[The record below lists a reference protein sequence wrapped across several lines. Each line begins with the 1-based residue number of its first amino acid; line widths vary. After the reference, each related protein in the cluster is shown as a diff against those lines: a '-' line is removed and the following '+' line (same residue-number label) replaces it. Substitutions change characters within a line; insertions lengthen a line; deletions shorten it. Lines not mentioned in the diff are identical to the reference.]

1 MSEKTEKKRA
11 ARKPPVSTAD
21 GQTPPRRATWLF
33 GYFLLSAVMFTLGV
47 LTGRGTAPVRFDIE
61 AFENKVLGRKAE
73 MAEQELARYRV
84 AQQDGSQEENL
95 GVWHLKDE
103 GVESVAPP
111 PVPIPLKKAKFKKEI
126 PADADGVK
134 PPEPELDTEP
144 APAPSPARLAKTAPS
159 PAAMVVPRLA
169 LQVASLKD
177 EQGAIDMVKRLKSK
191 KYRAYH
197 VASQLADG
205 SRYFRVRIGPYVD
218 RAAATRDLIQLRLDK
233 FRPMVIQLKGDA
245 E

>member
-1 MSEKTEKKRA
+1 
-11 ARKPPVSTAD
+11 
-21 GQTPPRRATWLF
+21 
-33 GYFLLSAVMFTLGV
+33 MFTLGV
-47 LTGRGTAPVRFDIE
+47 LTGRGSAPVRFDIE

-126 PADADGVK
+126 STDADEVK
-134 PPEPELDTEP
+134 SPEIEQGPEPTPE
-144 APAPSPARLAKTAPS
+144 RLAKTTS
-159 PAAMVVPRLA
+159 LPAAPAVPRLV

-177 EQGAIDMVKRLKSK
+177 EQGAINMAKRLQAK
-191 KYRAYH
+191 KFRAYH
-197 VASQLADG
+197 VAGQLADG
-205 SRYFRVRIGPYVD
+205 SRCFRVRIGPYVD
-218 RAAATRDLIQLRLDK
+218 RAAATRDLIQLRRDK